1 MNKLKSTTT
10 VKVVLVLFE
19 SFYISTPS
27 RQLSF
32 IAIWKK
38 AKEASVIPADSRKL
52 LLVIYMY
59 QKGVNMYLCKL

>member
-10 VKVVLVLFE
+10 VKVVLCFGQSLWLKKTRKK
-19 SFYISTPS
+19 IT
-27 RQLSF
+27 
-32 IAIWKK
+32 IWKK